1 VVLPAFPYVPASHSP
16 SHAVEPAALWVPAVQ
31 AMHALASSRVPA
43 EQSLQ
48 DDDPV
53 ADTLPP
59 SQGVHDAA
67 PSSENVAAA
76 Q

>member
-1 VVLPAFPYVPASHSP
+1 MSPSFPYVPASHSP
-16 SHAVEPAALWVPAVQ
+16 SHVVEPAALCVPAVQ
-31 AMHALASSRVPA
+31 ATHVLSSSRVPA

-48 DDDPV
+48 DDAPV
-53 ADTLPP
+53 ADTIPG

-67 PSSENVAAA
+67 PSSEKVAAS